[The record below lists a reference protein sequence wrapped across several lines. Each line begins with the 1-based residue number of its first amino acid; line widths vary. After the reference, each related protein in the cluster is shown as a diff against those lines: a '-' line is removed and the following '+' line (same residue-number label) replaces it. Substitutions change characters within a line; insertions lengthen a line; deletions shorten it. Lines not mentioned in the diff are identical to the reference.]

1 MPYREDDRINVTD
14 LSCIISVLLPPTDL
28 ILDLSIN
35 SATQIFVNP
44 SPDTWADILRRPGQ
58 ADHEQVRSLVLPI
71 LDQVRQ
77 EGDKAV
83 AEFNAK
89 FGGWSQTN
97 LWVTDSEFEAA
108 DQKLDVELKTAIRQ
122 AATNIR
128 LFHSKQLAPI
138 GYIETMPGV
147 LCWRKSVGINR
158 VGLYIP
164 GGSAPL
170 FSTVLMLGIPALLA
184 GCPEVV
190 LATPADAN
198 GHIHPAILF
207 AAKHVGIDRIY
218 KAGGAQA
225 IAAMAYGTETFSPVN
240 KIFGPGNQF
249 VTMAK
254 QLVNQHGTAIDMP
267 AGPSEVLVY
276 ADQAMPTSWV
286 AADLLS
292 QAEHGPDSQ
301 VVLVAETE
309 AYVEAVIKD
318 IDRHLAGLDR
328 QLIADVALAHARF
341 IVMPD
346 PQIAMA
352 LINQYAPEHLILALQ
367 DALILADE
375 VKQAG
380 SVFLGYH
387 SPESVGDYASGTNH
401 TLPTYG
407 YAAAYSGV
415 SVDSFVKKITMQQLS
430 SPGLALIGPTVMT
443 MAKAESLD
451 AHALAVSVRLDQDNQ
466 NLNNPIKTS

>member
-1 MPYREDDRINVTD
+1 M
-14 LSCIISVLLPPTDL
+14 
-28 ILDLSIN
+28 SIN
-35 SATQIFVNP
+35 PATQIFVNP
-44 SPDTWADILRRPGQ
+44 SPDTWAVILRRPGQ
-58 ADHEQVRSLVLPI
+58 VDYEQVKSIVLPI
-71 LDQVRQ
+71 LDQVRHG
-77 EGDKAV
+77 GDTAV
-83 AEFNAK
+83 AEINGKLGSSSNA
-89 FGGWSQTN
+89 N

-108 DQKLDVELKTAIRQ
+108 DQALDLELKTSIRQ
-122 AATNIR
+122 AAANIR
-128 LFHSKQLAPI
+128 LFHSKQLAPSEC
-138 GYIETMPGV
+138 IETMPGV
-147 LCWRKSVGINR
+147 LCWRKAVGINR

-170 FSTVLMLGIPALLA
+170 FSTVLMLGIPAQLA
-184 GCPEVV
+184 GCPEVM

-198 GHIHPAILF
+198 GQIHPAILF
-207 AAKHVGIDRIY
+207 AAKLVGIDRIY

-225 IAAMAYGTETFSPVN
+225 IAAMAFGTETISPVN
-240 KIFGPGNQF
+240 KLFGPGNQY

-276 ADQAMPTSWV
+276 ADQQMPTSWV

-301 VVLVAETE
+301 VVLVAETK
-309 AYVEAVIKD
+309 AYIEAVIKD
-318 IDRHLAGLDR
+318 IDQHLAGLGR
-328 QLIADVALAHARF
+328 QTIADAALAHARF
-341 IVMPD
+341 VVMPD
-346 PQIAMA
+346 SEVAMT
-352 LINQYAPEHLILALQ
+352 LINQYAPEHLILARQ
-367 DALILADE
+367 DALTLADE
-375 VKQAG
+375 VTQAG

-430 SPGLALIGPTVMT
+430 SRGLALIGPTVMT
-443 MAKAESLD
+443 MAKAELLD
-451 AHALAVSVRLDQDNQ
+451 AHALAVSVRLD
-466 NLNNPIKTS
+466 S